1 MARNMRGPSLKK
13 LTPDTINLVYQEI
26 RNYIYHSNEL
36 KRLEIGTAA
45 WIDHYAQRKSNY
57 AIIQTT
63 SGLDDRRLQDLIAG
77 RTNMAT
83 YWLPSGE
90 IRRETLR

>member
-13 LTPDTINLVYQEI
+13 LTPETIDLVYQEI

-36 KRLEIGTAA
+36 NRLEVGTAA
-45 WIDHYAQRKSNY
+45 WIDHYAQRKGNF

-63 SGLDDRRLQDLIAG
+63 SGLDDKKIQDLIAG
-77 RTNMAT
+77 RTTMLT
-83 YWLPSGE
+83 YWLSDGT
-90 IRRETLR
+90 IRKWTI

>member
-1 MARNMRGPSLKK
+1 MAIKYPRINLKT
-13 LTPDTINLVYQEI
+13 LNPDTLNMVYQEI

-36 KRLEIGTAA
+36 NRLTVGTAE
-45 WIDHYAQRKSNY
+45 WIDHYQKRKTNH

-63 SGLDDRRLQDLIAG
+63 SGLDERRLQDLIAG
-77 RTNMAT
+77 RTTMAT

-90 IRRETLR
+90 IRREKA